1 MATTTGQTKAG
12 PLRSI
17 VTGGAANIGRAIT
30 EALLAGGGRVAIG
43 QRTIAAAAALVER
56 YGDRVIPFRVDV
68 SDPAAC
74 RRFVDAA
81 AAALGGLDVLVNNSA
96 VTGASAIAKLA
107 DITPE
112 HFENV
117 VRVNLGGVI
126 FCSQAAVPHLKAAGG
141 GVIVHISSVNAVRPQ
156 MGALVYAATKAGLT
170 SVTQSM
176 AKELAADGIRVVAIA
191 PGDIAI
197 APGDIALD
205 HAAETDA
212 AIAAKG
218 AGGDVV
224 NQTPLGRGRTADIGE
239 TVAFV
244 CSPAAR
250 FVTGVTWVVD
260 GGLLA

>member
-1 MATTTGQTKAG
+1 MTTMATTSEQAQGRGVRA
-12 PLRSI
+12 I
-17 VTGGAANIGRAIT
+17 VTGGGANIGRAIT
-30 EALLAGGGRVAIG
+30 EALLARGGRVAIG
-43 QRTIAAAAALVER
+43 QRTLAAAAPLVAR
-56 YGDRVIPFRVDV
+56 YGGRVIPFAVDV
-68 SDPAAC
+68 GDPAAC

-81 AAALGGLDVLVNNSA
+81 AAALGGLDVLVNNAA
-96 VTGASAIAKLA
+96 VTGAGAIARFA
-107 DITPE
+107 EITPE
-112 HFENV
+112 HFEQV

-141 GVIVHISSVNAVRPQ
+141 GVMVHISSVNALRPQ
-156 MGALVYAATKAGLT
+156 QGALVYAATKAGLT

-191 PGDIAI
+191 PGDIA
-197 APGDIALD
+197 LD
-205 HAAETDA
+205 QAVAADA
-212 AIAAKG
+212 AMAAKG
-218 AGGDVV
+218 AGGDVA
-224 NQTPLGRGRTADIGE
+224 NQTPLGRGRPADIGE

>member
-1 MATTTGQTKAG
+1 MK
-12 PLRSI
+12 PLRVI

-30 EALLAGGGRVAIG
+30 EAFLARGGRVAIG
-43 QRTIAAAAALVER
+43 QRNLAAAAALVAR

-68 SDPAAC
+68 CDPAQC
-74 RRFVDAA
+74 RRFVDEAT
-81 AAALGGLDVLVNNSA
+81 AALGGLDVLVNNSA
-96 VTGASAIAKLA
+96 VTGPAAIARLA

-117 VRVNLGGVI
+117 VRVNLGGVL

-141 GVIVHISSVNAVRPQ
+141 GVIVHISSINALRPQ
-156 MGALVYAATKAGLT
+156 LGAVVYAATKAGLT
-170 SVTQSM
+170 SLTQSM
-176 AKELAADGIRVVAIA
+176 AKELAGDGIRVVAIA
-191 PGDIAI
+191 PGDIA
-197 APGDIALD
+197 LD
-205 HAAETDA
+205 NTAEVDA

-224 NQTPLGRGRTADIGE
+224 NQTPLGRGRTTDIGE

>member
-1 MATTTGQTKAG
+1 MKSPTQASGG
-12 PLRSI
+12 PRAI

-30 EALLAGGGRVAIG
+30 EAFLAAGGRVVIG
-43 QRTIAAAAALVER
+43 QRNIAAAATLVER
-56 YGDRVIPFRVDV
+56 YGDRVIPLRVDV
-68 SDPAAC
+68 SDFEQC
-74 RRFVDAA
+74 RRFIDDGAK
-81 AAALGGLDVLVNNSA
+81 ALGGLDVLVNNSA
-96 VTGASAIAKLA
+96 VTGAPAIAKLA
-107 DITPE
+107 DITPA

-117 VRVNLGGVI
+117 VRVNLGGAL
-126 FCSQAAVPHLKAAGG
+126 FCSQAAVPHMKAAGG
-141 GVIVHISSVNAVRPQ
+141 GVIVHISSVNALRPQ
-156 MGALVYAATKAGLT
+156 HGAVVYAATKAGLT
-170 SVTQSM
+170 SITQSM
-176 AKELAADGIRVVAIA
+176 ARELAADGIRVVAIA
-191 PGDIAI
+191 PGDIA
-197 APGDIALD
+197 LD
-205 HAAETDA
+205 NAAETDA

>member
-1 MATTTGQTKAG
+1 
-12 PLRSI
+12 
-17 VTGGAANIGRAIT
+17 
-30 EALLAGGGRVAIG
+30 
-43 QRTIAAAAALVER
+43 
-56 YGDRVIPFRVDV
+56 
-68 SDPAAC
+68 
-74 RRFVDAA
+74 
-81 AAALGGLDVLVNNSA
+81 VLVNNSA

-126 FCSQAAVPHLKAAGG
+126 FCSQAAVPHLKASGG

-191 PGDIAI
+191 PGDIA
-197 APGDIALD
+197 LD
-205 HAAETDA
+205 HATETDA

>member
-1 MATTTGQTKAG
+1 MATTTGHTKAG

-43 QRTIAAAAALVER
+43 QRNIAAAAALVER

-81 AAALGGLDVLVNNSA
+81 AEALGGLDVLVNNSA

-126 FCSQAAVPHLKAAGG
+126 FCSQAAVPHMKAAGG

-191 PGDIAI
+191 PGDIA
-197 APGDIALD
+197 LD
-205 HAAETDA
+205 NAAETDA